1 MIEFK
6 TFRKAF
12 DEEPLLDI
20 GHLILSERVY
30 WLVGDIGVG
39 KTTLLKSIAGLIP
52 FRGDIL
58 VDGINIRKQK
68 MKFRQI
74 VNYAEAEP
82 EYPKFLTG
90 LDLLDLYRYTKK
102 ATSEQVKYLV
112 DNFRIGEYAGTK
124 AGSYSSGMAKKL
136 SLILAFIGRPKLIL
150 LDEPFITLDQQAIID
165 LQRLI
170 KEYVDSGISFL
181 ISSHQAFQIDNK
193 ITAFSLEVKNMTLNA
208 R

>member
-112 DNFRIGEYAGTK
+112 DNFRIGE
-124 AGSYSSGMAKKL
+124 
-136 SLILAFIGRPKLIL
+136 
-150 LDEPFITLDQQAIID
+150 
-165 LQRLI
+165 
-170 KEYVDSGISFL
+170 
-181 ISSHQAFQIDNK
+181 
-193 ITAFSLEVKNMTLNA
+193 
-208 R
+208 